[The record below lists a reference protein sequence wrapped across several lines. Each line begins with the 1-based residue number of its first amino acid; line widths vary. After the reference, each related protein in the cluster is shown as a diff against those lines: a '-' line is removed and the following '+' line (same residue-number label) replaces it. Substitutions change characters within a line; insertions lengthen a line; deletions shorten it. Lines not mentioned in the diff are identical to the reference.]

1 MNAVL
6 SLPTTKNGSVKQQ
19 QNQNQFT
26 PVLMTTNY
34 GLFKLMP
41 DNRNIN
47 LLHVRRL
54 VESFNNHHI
63 VCPIIVNEK
72 YEVID
77 GQHRLHAAKETGKPV
92 YYIVMK
98 GYGIKEVQ
106 VLNTNQKNWTRLDY
120 LEMYCSEGRKEY
132 LVFKQFMQDFPD
144 LNFQSVERI
153 IALRA
158 STSMSKKDIEGK
170 TMNMKY
176 FEEGNLTTP
185 DIRKSYSVARK
196 ILDFKPH
203 YPNFGRGTFVSAMIP
218 LLTKSKVYDHKE
230 MIHKLSSCPIKLTDC
245 DKVESYR
252 LLLETIYN
260 YKRQKENKVS
270 FRYE

>member
-1 MNAVL
+1 MNATL
-6 SLPTTKNGSVKQQ
+6 SPTAKNNGSVSAT
-19 QNQNQFT
+19 QFT
-26 PVLMTTNY
+26 PVLMTKNY
-34 GLFKLMP
+34 DLFKLMA
-41 DNRNIN
+41 DNRNVN

-54 VESFNNHHI
+54 IDSFNEHHI

-77 GQHRLHAAKETGKPV
+77 GQHRLHAARETGKPV

-106 VLNTNQKNWTRLDY
+106 VLNTNQKNWNKNDY
-120 LEMYCSEGRKEY
+120 LEMYCAAGRKEY
-132 LVFKQFMQDFPD
+132 LQFKQFMVDFPD
-144 LNFQSVERI
+144 FQIQSAERI

-158 STSMSKKDIEGK
+158 SGSVKKDVDGK

-176 FEEGNLTTP
+176 FEEGSLEIP

-196 ILDFKPH
+196 LLDFKPF
-203 YPNFGRGTFVSAMIP
+203 YSNFSRGTFVSAMIP
-218 LLTKSKVYDHKE
+218 LLTKSKVYDHRE

-245 DKVESYR
+245 DKVETYR
-252 LLLETIYN
+252 LLLETIFN